1 MSWEAIGKVG
11 AVAVSALAAI
21 LTFWKGRKNDKA
33 LEKSGAAANGRAG
46 ITQNFEILNGII
58 DNLQE
63 DRDDERAIK
72 IELRK
77 ELSACSTRV
86 GELTRRLER
95 YERRF
100 GPLK

>member
-21 LTFWKGRKNDKA
+21 LAFWKGRKNDQA
-33 LEKSGAAANGRAG
+33 LEKTGSAANGRAG
-46 ITQNFEILNGII
+46 IAQNFDILNGII

-72 IELRK
+72 LELRK
-77 ELSACSTRV
+77 ELSDCSIRV
-86 GELTRRLER
+86 GQLTRKLER